1 MTKVV
6 GQYLRGGKQ
15 YEDLIRDDKGYYVIN
30 YETGKQDRI
39 SRDEL
44 ANGLRNFWDCLRI
57 NFKKDKVELT
67 SIIYDGIELTL
78 YGRKDNNVDFDLDEN
93 DEGFEECIRN
103 EMVTDLMLTIMD
115 ICCNINN
122 SELEDI
128 HLDF

>member
-6 GQYLRGGKQ
+6 GQYIRGDKQ

-44 ANGLRNFWDCLRI
+44 ANGLRNFCDCLRI
-57 NFKKDKVELT
+57 NFKKDRVELT
-67 SIIYDGIELTL
+67 SITYDGIKLTL
-78 YGRKDNNVDFDLDEN
+78 YGRENNVDFDLDEN
-93 DEGFEECIRN
+93 DEGFKECIRN

-115 ICCNINN
+115 ICCNISN